1 MRRFIGPFLIVAV
14 VTLAFAQTSSAQV
27 LAHAGSVI
35 VPQSSIG
42 HPEDVGVRSHTN
54 IVFEAVQVPNV
65 QALQPSVNSFNG
77 APPFS
82 DYAFETPASLGCVYD
97 LVSTP
102 VAGCNPNSVTEN
114 PTGGTRTIAIVDAYD
129 DPNAMSDLNAF
140 STQFGLPLVNSG
152 TFQVVYASGSRPAQ
166 DPTGGWEAE
175 ESLDIEMTHAMA
187 PGANIILV
195 EAASNLNS
203 DMYPAVQKAAS
214 LVASDGGEVSMGWG
228 SPEYSG
234 ETSYDSTVFATPG
247 VVYVASTGD
256 TRVPEYPAVSPNV
269 VAAGGSTVRRNVFNG
284 NLIGQGVWQDGGSG
298 PSYYEARPAYQNAVD
313 SAFPLI
319 ARNHRGVPDV
329 SFDSDPYTGA
339 WIYDSTP
346 IADFPEGEFDDSNW
360 YIYGGTSLAVPG
372 VTGIINAAGHF
383 SASSAAELTKIYNHR
398 NFPTDFHDIASGT
411 CGAYDGFAAVVGWD
425 YCTGVGTPVGYA
437 GK

>member
-1 MRRFIGPFLIVAV
+1 MRRLVGPFLIVAV
-14 VTLAFAQTSSAQV
+14 VSLAFARTSAAQDMGRG
-27 LAHAGSVI
+27 GSVV
-35 VPQSSIG
+35 VPQSSVG
-42 HPEDVGVRSHTN
+42 HAEDIGVRSHTN
-54 IVFEAVQVPNV
+54 IVFEAVQRPNG
-65 QALQPSVNSFNG
+65 QALQQSANSPNG

-82 DYAFETPASLGCVYD
+82 GYGFETPASLGCVYN
-97 LVSTP
+97 LVSKP
-102 VAGCNPNSVTEN
+102 VVGCNPNVVTED
-114 PTGGTRTIAIVDAYD
+114 PPGGTRTIASVDAYD
-129 DPNAMSDLNAF
+129 DPNAISDLNAF
-140 STQFGLPLVNSG
+140 SSQFGLPLVNSN
-152 TFQVVYASGSRPAQ
+152 TFKTVYASGPRPAQ

-195 EAASNLNS
+195 EAASNLNT
-203 DMYPAVQKAAS
+203 DLYAAVQVAAG
-214 LVASDGGEVSMGWG
+214 LVGPDGGEVSMGWG

-234 ETSYDSTVFATPG
+234 ETSNDSTVFATPG

-256 TRVPEYPAVSPNV
+256 TPGTEYPSVSPNV
-269 VAAGGSTVRRNVFNG
+269 VAAGGSTVRRNPFTG
-284 NLIGQGVWQDGGSG
+284 NLTGQSVWQDAGSG
-298 PSYYEARPAYQNAVD
+298 PSYYESRPAYQNAVE

-329 SFDSDPYTGA
+329 AFDSDPHTGA

-346 IADFPEGEFDDSNW
+346 NSDFPVGEFDGSNW

-383 SASSAAELTKIYNHR
+383 AASSTAELTRIYNHR
-398 NFPTDFHDIASGT
+398 IFPTDFHDIATGN
-411 CGAYDGFAAVVGWD
+411 CGAYDGFSAAVGWD